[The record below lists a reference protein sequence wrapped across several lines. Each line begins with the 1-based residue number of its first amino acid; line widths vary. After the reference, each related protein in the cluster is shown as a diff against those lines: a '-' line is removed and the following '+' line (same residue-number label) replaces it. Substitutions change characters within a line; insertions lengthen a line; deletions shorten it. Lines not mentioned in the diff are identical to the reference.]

1 MKFAVT
7 RHFERCY
14 RKLPLDIQKQ
24 ADAKLR
30 LLAELP
36 KQHPSLRVKRIQ
48 GTTDIWEA
56 SITMNYRLTFQIS
69 KDTIILRKIGKHK
82 EVLGR

>member
-1 MKFAVT
+1 MKFIVT

-14 RKLPLDIQKQ
+14 RKLPSDIQKQ
-24 ADAKLR
+24 TDAKLR

-48 GTTDIWEA
+48 GTTDMWEA
-56 SITMNYRLTFQIS
+56 SITMNYRFTFQIS
-69 KDTIILRKIGKHK
+69 KEAIILRKIGKH
-82 EVLGR
+82 EDVLGK

>member
-1 MKFAVT
+1 MRFIVT

-14 RKLPLDIQKQ
+14 RKLPRDIQKQ
-24 ADAKLR
+24 TDVKLH

-36 KQHPSLRVKRIQ
+36 RQHSSLRVKRIQ

-69 KDTIILRKIGKHK
+69 KDAIILRKIGKHD
-82 EVLGR
+82 EVF